1 MRLVGYHDLQAR
13 SAYQPIVHAYGDRR
27 ILVILFLGFSSG
39 LPLLLVFS
47 TLSVW
52 LKIEGVSLTAIG
64 LFSLVRTP
72 YTFKFLWAP
81 VIDRLSFPVLTGL
94 LGRRRGWALVI
105 QVALMASI
113 FALAATRPA
122 ETPWLTATLAL
133 LVAFFSASQDIVIDA
148 YRVEILKDDE
158 QGAGA
163 GVIVLGYRMG
173 MLSAGAG
180 ALWLA
185 SVFTWQQVYA
195 IMGVLVVIGMAAIL
209 FAPEPEAGRS
219 LESAD
224 AEEERMARHLE
235 SGAAPWL
242 ARLLA
247 WFYEGVIAP
256 FRDFGNQPGWAWAL
270 AFIALYKLGES
281 YLGVM
286 ANPFYV
292 DMGFST
298 VEIANVTKAFGLG
311 AVIMGGLIGGVLVNR
326 IGIMRSL
333 MICGVLQIA
342 GTLMFVVQA
351 KAGHNVPMLVATIT
365 AENVTSGMATSA
377 FVAYLS
383 SLCNQAYTA
392 TQYALLSSLTAFS
405 RDVLS
410 ASAGW
415 VAEQVDWTAFF
426 VISATLAVPGLLVLM
441 WVMRRAYGET
451 ESANARP

>member
-1 MRLVGYHDLQAR
+1 MKSWWDAAR
-13 SAYQPIVHAYGDRR
+13 VYADRR
-27 ILVILFLGFSSG
+27 VLIILFLGFSSG

-81 VIDRLSFPVLTGL
+81 VIDRLSVPVLTNL
-94 LGRRRGWALVI
+94 LGRRRSWALVA

-113 FALAATRPA
+113 FAMASTSPA
-122 ETPWLTATLAL
+122 DNPAMTALFAV
-133 LVAFFSASQDIVIDA
+133 LVAVSSASQDIVIDA
-148 YRVEILKDDE
+148 YRVEILQDDE

-163 GVIVLGYRMG
+163 GAIVLGYRAG
-173 MLSAGAG
+173 MLCAGAG
-180 ALWLA
+180 SLWLA
-185 SVFTWQQVYA
+185 ALFTWGQVYL
-195 IMGVLVVIGMAAIL
+195 IMGCLVAVGMVTIL
-209 FAPEPEAGRS
+209 YAREPDTGAS
-219 LESAD
+219 LATAE
-224 AEEERMARHLE
+224 AEEQRMARHLV
-235 SGAAPWL
+235 SGTAPWL
-242 ARLLA
+242 ARMLA

-256 FRDFGNQPGWAWAL
+256 FRDFMSHAGWAAVL
-270 AFIALYKLGES
+270 AFIALYKLGEA
-281 YLGVM
+281 YLGIM
-286 ANPFYV
+286 AGPFYIA
-292 DMGFST
+292 MGFST

-311 AVIMGGLIGGVLVNR
+311 AIIVGGLLGGILVNQ
-326 IGIMRSL
+326 IGVMRSL

-342 GTLMFVVQA
+342 GTLMFALQA
-351 KAGHNVPMLVATIT
+351 KVGHNVPMLVVTIT

-410 ASAGW
+410 ATAGW
-415 VAEQVDWTAFF
+415 VADQITWSSFF
-426 VISATLAVPGLLVLM
+426 LISAAAAVPGLIVLVWLM
-441 WVMRRAYGET
+441 KKFPPPQTKPG
-451 ESANARP
+451 

>member
-1 MRLVGYHDLQAR
+1 MKTWLESAR
-13 SAYQPIVHAYGDRR
+13 VYGDRR

-47 TLSVW
+47 TLSIW
-52 LKIEGVSLTAIG
+52 LKVEGVSLTTIG

-81 VIDRLSFPVLTGL
+81 VIDRMALPYVTRW
-94 LGRRRGWALVI
+94 LGRRRGWAFVT
-105 QVALMASI
+105 QAVLMLSI
-113 FALAATRPA
+113 FALGVTNPA
-122 ETPWLTATLAL
+122 ENPGLTAMFAVF
-133 LVAFFSASQDIVIDA
+133 VAFSSASQDIVIDA
-148 YRVEILKDDE
+148 YRVEVLSDDE

-163 GVIVLGYRMG
+163 GAIVLGYRMG
-173 MLSAGAG
+173 MLCAGAG

-185 SVFTWQQVYA
+185 AVFPWQQVYA
-195 IMGVLVVIGMAAIL
+195 IMGGLVAVGMVTIFLAH
-209 FAPEPEAGRS
+209 EPEAGPS
-219 LESAD
+219 VQNSE
-224 AEEERMARHLE
+224 AEEARLARHLE
-235 SGAAPWL
+235 AGQPVWL

-247 WFYEGVIAP
+247 SAYAGVIAP
-256 FRDFGNQPGWAWAL
+256 FRDFMGHSGWAAAL

-286 ANPFYV
+286 AGPFYV
-292 DMGFST
+292 ALGFST
-298 VEIANVTKAFGLG
+298 VEIANVTKVFGL
-311 AVIMGGLIGGVLVNR
+311 AAIIVGGLIGGVLVNR
-326 IGIMRSL
+326 IGILRSL

-351 KAGHNVPMLVATIT
+351 KVGHNVPMLMVTIT
-365 AENVTSGMATSA
+365 AENVTSGMATTA

-410 ASAGW
+410 ASSGW
-415 VAEQVDWTAFF
+415 AAEALDWTGFFLVSAF
-426 VISATLAVPGLLVLM
+426 AAVPGLFLLA
-441 WVMRRAYGET
+441 WIMRRYPVAGEKRIAT
-451 ESANARP
+451 K

>member
-1 MRLVGYHDLQAR
+1 MKTWLDSAR
-13 SAYQPIVHAYGDRR
+13 VYGDRR

-47 TLSVW
+47 TLSIW
-52 LKIEGVSLTAIG
+52 LKIEGISLTTIG

-81 VIDRLSFPVLTGL
+81 VIDRLALPVITGW
-94 LGRRRGWALVI
+94 LGRRRGWAIVT
-105 QVALMASI
+105 QGVLMASI
-113 FALAATRPA
+113 FALGSTNPA
-122 ETPWLTATLAL
+122 ENPGLTALFAL
-133 LVAFFSASQDIVIDA
+133 LVAFSSASQDIVIDA
-148 YRVEILKDDE
+148 YRVEVLADDE

-163 GVIVLGYRMG
+163 GAIVLGYRMG
-173 MLSAGAG
+173 MLCAGAG

-185 SVFTWQQVYA
+185 AAFPWSQVYA
-195 IMGVLVVIGMAAIL
+195 IMGGLVAVGMVTIL
-209 FAPEPEAGRS
+209 LAREPETGAS
-219 LESAD
+219 VQIAK
-224 AEEERMARHLE
+224 AEEARLAGHLE
-235 SGAAPWL
+235 AGMEPWL

-247 WFYEGVIAP
+247 WVYGGVIAP
-256 FRDFGNQPGWAWAL
+256 FQDFMTRSGWAAAL

-286 ANPFYV
+286 AGPFYV
-292 DMGFST
+292 ALGFST
-298 VEIANVTKAFGLG
+298 VEIANVTKVFGL
-311 AVIMGGLIGGVLVNR
+311 AAIIFGGLIGGVLVNR
-326 IGIMRSL
+326 IGILRSL

-351 KAGHNVPMLVATIT
+351 KVGHNVPMLMVTIT
-365 AENVTSGMATSA
+365 AENVTSGMATTA

-383 SLCNQAYTA
+383 SLCHQAYTA

-415 VAEQVDWTAFF
+415 AAERVDWAGFF
-426 VISATLAVPGLLVLM
+426 LISAAAAVPGLLLLA
-441 WVMRRAYGET
+441 WILRRYGDEKM
-451 ESANARP
+451 NAKS

>member
-1 MRLVGYHDLQAR
+1 MKSWADAAR
-13 SAYQPIVHAYGDRR
+13 VYADRR
-27 ILVILFLGFSSG
+27 VLIILFLGFSSG

-47 TLSVW
+47 TLSIW

-81 VIDRLSFPVLTGL
+81 VIDRLPVPVLTGL
-94 LGRRRGWALVI
+94 LGRRRSWALVA

-113 FALAATRPA
+113 FAMASTSPA
-122 ETPWLTATLAL
+122 ENPGLTALFAL
-133 LVAFFSASQDIVIDA
+133 LVAFTSASQDIVIDA
-148 YRVEILKDDE
+148 YRVEILDDDE

-163 GVIVLGYRMG
+163 GAIVLGYRAG

-185 SVFTWQQVYA
+185 ALFTWNQVYV
-195 IMGVLVVIGMAAIL
+195 IMGALVAVGMVTIIFAREPDTGPSLAA
-209 FAPEPEAGRS
+209 AE
-219 LESAD
+219 
-224 AEEERMARHLE
+224 AEEARMAGHLS
-235 SGAAPWL
+235 SGMAPWL
-242 ARLLA
+242 ARMLA
-247 WFYEGVIAP
+247 WFYEGVVAP
-256 FRDFGNQPGWAWAL
+256 FRDFMGHTGWAAVL

-286 ANPFYV
+286 AGPFYIA
-292 DMGFST
+292 MGFTT

-311 AVIMGGLIGGVLVNR
+311 AIIVGGLVGGILVNR

-333 MICGVLQIA
+333 MICGVLQIV

-351 KAGHNVPMLVATIT
+351 KAGHNVPVLVATIT

-383 SLCNQAYTA
+383 SLCHQAYTA
-392 TQYALLSSLTAFS
+392 TQYALLSSLTAFT
-405 RDVLS
+405 RDVVS

-415 VAEQVDWTAFF
+415 VAEQVVWAEFF
-426 VISATLAVPGLLVLM
+426 LFSAALAVPGLLVLAWLM
-441 WVMRRAYGET
+441 KIHPPPE
-451 ESANARP
+451 NP

>member
-1 MRLVGYHDLQAR
+1 MKTWLS
-13 SAYQPIVHAYGDRR
+13 SAKIYTDRR

-47 TLSVW
+47 TLSIW

-72 YTFKFLWAP
+72 YTLKFLWAP
-81 VIDRLSFPVLTGL
+81 VIDRVSLPVITKW
-94 LGRRRGWALVI
+94 LGRRRGWAIVTQAL
-105 QVALMASI
+105 LMASI
-113 FALAATRPA
+113 FGLASTNPA
-122 ETPWLTATLAL
+122 ENPWLTALFAL
-133 LVAFFSASQDIVIDA
+133 CVAFSSASQDIVIDA
-148 YRVEILKDDE
+148 YRVEVLADDE

-163 GVIVLGYRMG
+163 GAIVLGYRMG
-173 MLSAGAG
+173 MLAAGAG

-185 SVFTWQQVYA
+185 AAFPWQQVYA
-195 IMGVLVVIGMAAIL
+195 IMGGLVAVGMVTIFLAV
-209 FAPEPEAGRS
+209 EPETGAS
-219 LESAD
+219 VKKAQ
-224 AEEERMARHLE
+224 AEEARLAHHLAA
-235 SGAAPWL
+235 GAPRWL

-247 WFYEGVIAP
+247 WAYEGIIAP
-256 FRDFGNQPGWAWAL
+256 FKDFMARSGWAWAL

-286 ANPFYV
+286 AGPFYV
-292 DMGFST
+292 ALGFTT

-311 AVIMGGLIGGVLVNR
+311 AIIAGGLIGGIMVSR
-326 IGIMRSL
+326 IGILRSL

-342 GTLMFVVQA
+342 GTLMFALQA
-351 KAGHNVPMLVATIT
+351 KVGHSVPMLMVTIT

-392 TQYALLSSLTAFS
+392 TQYALFSGLTAFS

-410 ASAGW
+410 ASSGW
-415 VAEQVDWTAFF
+415 AAEQVDWVGFF
-426 VISATLAVPGLLVLM
+426 LISAAAAVPGLLVLA
-441 WVMRRAYGET
+441 WIMRRYGSDEM
-451 ESANARP
+451 NAKS

>member
-1 MRLVGYHDLQAR
+1 MKSWLDAVRV
-13 SAYQPIVHAYGDRR
+13 YGDRR

-47 TLSVW
+47 TLSIW
-52 LKIEGVSLTAIG
+52 LKVEGVSLTAIG

-81 VIDRLSFPVLTGL
+81 VIDRFSLPVLTAW

-105 QVALMASI
+105 QAALMVSI
-113 FALAATRPA
+113 FALASTNPA
-122 ETPWLTATLAL
+122 ENPGLTAVFAV
-133 LVAFFSASQDIVIDA
+133 LVAFTSASQDIVIDA

-163 GVIVLGYRMG
+163 GAIVLGYRMG

-185 SVFTWQQVYA
+185 SAFTWQQVYTILGA
-195 IMGVLVVIGMAAIL
+195 LVAVGMATIL
-209 FAPEPEAGRS
+209 LAREPEAGPS
-219 LESAD
+219 LASAG
-224 AEEERMARHLE
+224 AEEERIARHLA
-235 SGAAPWL
+235 SGRAPWL

-256 FRDFGNQPGWAWAL
+256 FRDFMSHSGGVAVL

-286 ANPFYV
+286 ANPFYI

-298 VEIANVTKAFGLG
+298 VEIANITKAFGLG
-311 AVIMGGLIGGVLVNR
+311 AIIFGGLVGGVLVNR
-326 IGIMRSL
+326 VGIMRSL

-351 KAGHNVPMLVATIT
+351 KVGHSVPMLVVTIT

-392 TQYALLSSLTAFS
+392 TQYALLSSMTAFS

-415 VAEQVDWTAFF
+415 AAEKVDWSGFF
-426 VISATLAVPGLLVLM
+426 LISASAAVPGLLVLAWLM
-441 WVMRRAYGET
+441 KKYPPPEPEIV
-451 ESANARP
+451 

>member
-1 MRLVGYHDLQAR
+1 MKSWWDAAR
-13 SAYQPIVHAYGDRR
+13 VYADRR
-27 ILVILFLGFSSG
+27 VLIILFLGFSSG

-81 VIDRLSFPVLTGL
+81 VIDRLSVPVLTNL
-94 LGRRRGWALVI
+94 LGRRRSWALVA

-113 FALAATRPA
+113 FAMASTSPA
-122 ETPWLTATLAL
+122 DNPAMTALFAV
-133 LVAFFSASQDIVIDA
+133 LVAVSSASQDIVIDA
-148 YRVEILKDDE
+148 YRVEILQDDE

-163 GVIVLGYRMG
+163 GAIVLGYRAG
-173 MLSAGAG
+173 MLCAGAG
-180 ALWLA
+180 SLWLA
-185 SVFTWQQVYA
+185 ALFTWGQVYL
-195 IMGVLVVIGMAAIL
+195 IMGCLVAVGMVTIL
-209 FAPEPEAGRS
+209 YAREPDTGAS
-219 LESAD
+219 LATAE
-224 AEEERMARHLE
+224 AEEQRMARHLV
-235 SGAAPWL
+235 SGTAPWL
-242 ARLLA
+242 ARMLA

-256 FRDFGNQPGWAWAL
+256 FRDFMSHAGWAAVL
-270 AFIALYKLGES
+270 AFIALYKLGEA
-281 YLGVM
+281 YLGIM
-286 ANPFYV
+286 AGPFYIA
-292 DMGFST
+292 MGFST

-311 AVIMGGLIGGVLVNR
+311 AIIVGGLLGGILVNQ
-326 IGIMRSL
+326 IGVMRSL

-342 GTLMFVVQA
+342 GTLMFALQA
-351 KAGHNVPMLVATIT
+351 KVGHNVPMLVVTIT

-410 ASAGW
+410 ATAGW
-415 VAEQVDWTAFF
+415 VADQVAWTEFF
-426 VISATLAVPGLLVLM
+426 LISAAAAVPGLLVLAWLM
-441 WVMRRAYGET
+441 KKYPPPQSSQSPQSDSG
-451 ESANARP
+451 

>member
-1 MRLVGYHDLQAR
+1 MKSWLDAAKV
-13 SAYQPIVHAYGDRR
+13 YGDRR
-27 ILVILFLGFSSG
+27 VLTILFLGFSSG

-81 VIDRLSFPVLTGL
+81 VIDRVSLPVLTDL
-94 LGRRRGWALVI
+94 FGRRRSWALVT

-113 FALAATRPA
+113 FGMASTSPA
-122 ETPWLTATLAL
+122 ENPGMTALFAL
-133 LVAFFSASQDIVIDA
+133 LVAFTSASQDIVIDA
-148 YRVEILKDDE
+148 YRVEILENDE
-158 QGAGA
+158 QGIGA
-163 GVIVLGYRMG
+163 TAIVLGYRIG
-173 MLSAGAG
+173 MLMAGAG

-185 SVFTWQQVYA
+185 AVFTWNQVYA
-195 IMGVLVVIGMAAIL
+195 IMGVFVAIGMATVF
-209 FAPEPEAGRS
+209 FAHEPATGSS
-219 LESAD
+219 LAAAE
-224 AEEERMARHLE
+224 AEEERIAGHLAK
-235 SGAAPWL
+235 GLAPWL
-242 ARLLA
+242 ARMLA

-256 FRDFGNQPGWAWAL
+256 FRDFMGHSGWAAVL

-286 ANPFYV
+286 AGPFYIA
-292 DMGFST
+292 MGFST

-311 AVIMGGLIGGVLVNR
+311 ATIAGGIIGGVLVHR
-326 IGIMRSL
+326 FGIMRSL

-351 KAGHNVPMLVATIT
+351 KVGHSVPMLMVTIT
-365 AENVTSGMATSA
+365 AENISSGMATTA

-392 TQYALLSSLTAFS
+392 TQYALLSSMMAFT

-415 VAEQVDWTAFF
+415 VADQVDWSVFF
-426 VISATLAVPGLLVLM
+426 LISAAAAVPGLLVLAWLM
-441 WVMRRAYGET
+441 KKHPPPKT
-451 ESANARP
+451 ESG

>member
-1 MRLVGYHDLQAR
+1 MKTWREAANVYL
-13 SAYQPIVHAYGDRR
+13 DRR
-27 ILVILFLGFSSG
+27 MLVILFLGFSSG

-81 VIDRLSFPVLTGL
+81 VIDRITLPVLGRL
-94 LGRRRGWALVI
+94 LGRRRGWAIVT
-105 QVALMASI
+105 QAALMASI
-113 FALAATRPA
+113 IAMASTSPA
-122 ETPWLTATLAL
+122 ENPAGTAFFAL

-148 YRVEILKDDE
+148 YRVEILEDDQ

-163 GVIVLGYRMG
+163 GTIVLGYRMG
-173 MLSAGAG
+173 MLTAGAG

-185 SVFTWQQVYA
+185 SVFTWNQVYT
-195 IMGVLVVIGMAAIL
+195 IIGILVVVGMITVLA
-209 FAPEPEAGRS
+209 APEPRTGGSVRTAE
-219 LESAD
+219 
-224 AEEERMARHLE
+224 AEEERVRGHLALGM
-235 SGAAPWL
+235 SPRL
-242 ARLLA
+242 AGLLA
-247 WFYEGVIAP
+247 WFYEAVVAP
-256 FRDFGNQPGWAWAL
+256 FRDLMTRSGWGAIIL
-270 AFIALYKLGES
+270 FIMLYKLGEA

-292 DMGFST
+292 EMGFTT
-298 VEIANVTKAFGLG
+298 VEIANVSKVFGLG
-311 AVIMGGLIGGVLVNR
+311 ATIAGGLIGGVMVSRL
-326 IGIMRSL
+326 GIMRTL
-333 MICGVLQIA
+333 LICGVLQIA
-342 GTLMFVVQA
+342 GTLVFVLQA
-351 KAGHNVPMLVATIT
+351 LAGHSVPMLIVTIA

-392 TQYALLSSLTAFS
+392 TQYALLSSFMAFA

-415 VAEQVDWTAFF
+415 MADYLDWVGFF
-426 VISATLAVPGLLVLM
+426 LFSAAIAVPGLLVLL
-441 WVMRRAYGET
+441 WLMRRFPPEPRIPAP
-451 ESANARP
+451 ARL